1 VLRITKAEE
10 QAVRLAM
17 RLAHVGT
24 QMTLAELASRE
35 ALPEPT
41 VAKLLGRLRRAGV
54 VAAARGRL
62 GGYMLA
68 DAPQRIST
76 ARVIRAVGS
85 EPAHQHA
92 CLSDPTT
99 MAGCP
104 RIGDCGLRS
113 VWRHLH
119 DQVTNLL
126 ESTSLADLLELEA
139 SVDEHV
145 QNVWPVPLTV
155 PVAASRVQGAVRDD

>member
-1 VLRITKAEE
+1 
-10 QAVRLAM
+10 
-17 RLAHVGT
+17 
-24 QMTLAELASRE
+24 
-35 ALPEPT
+35 
-41 VAKLLGRLRRAGV
+41 
-54 VAAARGRL
+54 
-62 GGYMLA
+62 
-68 DAPQRIST
+68 
-76 ARVIRAVGS
+76 
-85 EPAHQHA
+85 
-92 CLSDPTT
+92 

-126 ESTSLADLLELEA
+126 ESTNLADLLELEA

-155 PVAASRVQGAVRDD
+155 PVAANSVQGVARDD